1 MRVVFI
7 LLAMLT
13 LMACRE
19 KKIVSEE
26 ELKAYVMDPENGL
39 RQQKE
44 SNGIDVEVIYR
55 PSELVLAQQLDGMTN
70 AAERIN
76 TIKNFDSLSYFVVK
90 LSRKG
95 QEVENVFVS
104 DNEKFVRVINY
115 LSSAIAQNIYI
126 INDKDTIP
134 ALDAVYARMFGAATS
149 TSVMAVFDTDF
160 RKRNGDLRFFL
171 DDTELGLG
179 QNEFA
184 FTINDIKKAPTLNLN

>member
-1 MRVVFI
+1 MRVVFV

-13 LMACRE
+13 LVACNE
-19 KKIVSEE
+19 KKVVSEE

-160 RKRNGDLRFFL
+160 RKRSDDLKFFL
-171 DDTELGLG
+171 NDTELGLG